1 MTWINYEKYNLSFLM
16 IKFMNGESYLY
27 AVNSNINL
35 SKKEKGKKKKNPISR
50 LKDFTYESS
59 QPWVPIGS

>member
-1 MTWINYEKYNLSFLM
+1 
-16 IKFMNGESYLY
+16 MNGESYLY

-35 SKKEKGKKKKNPISR
+35 SKKEKEKKKNPISR

-59 QPWVPIGS
+59 QP

>member
-1 MTWINYEKYNLSFLM
+1 MLS
-16 IKFMNGESYLY
+16 IPISIYP
-27 AVNSNINL
+27 
-35 SKKEKGKKKKNPISR
+35 KKKREKKKNPISR

>member
-1 MTWINYEKYNLSFLM
+1 
-16 IKFMNGESYLY
+16 MNGESYLY

-59 QPWVPIGS
+59 QP